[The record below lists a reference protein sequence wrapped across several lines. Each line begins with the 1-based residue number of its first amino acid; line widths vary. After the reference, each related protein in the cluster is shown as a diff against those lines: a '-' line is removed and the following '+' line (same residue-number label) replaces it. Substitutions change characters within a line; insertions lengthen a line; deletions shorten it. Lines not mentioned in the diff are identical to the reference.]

1 MNPTIDQAEGDHTL
15 RYGAVFWAS
24 ATIGLFLIGLGVR
37 GILGDRGA
45 TPPRGFA
52 QWFIGSAIVH
62 DALIAPCAFAIA
74 WAVGRV
80 LPRVAVVPVR
90 LGLATSALLI
100 AFAWPLIRGY
110 GRRKSNPSALPLD
123 YGRNFALALVVV
135 WLTVLSAIA
144 TKTMRAHRA
153 RFDEQRLAPRR

>member
-1 MNPTIDQAEGDHTL
+1 MSPTVNHAEGEDKP
-15 RYGAVFWAS
+15 RYGAMFWAS
-24 ATIGLFLIGLGVR
+24 ATIGLFIIGFGVR
-37 GILGDRGA
+37 GILSDRGA

-80 LPRVAVVPVR
+80 LPRAAVVPVR

-100 AFAWPLIRGY
+100 AFAWPLVRGY
-110 GRRKSNPSALPLD
+110 GRRESNPTALPLD
-123 YGRNFALALVVV
+123 YGRNLLLTLVVV
-135 WLTVLSAIA
+135 WLTVFAAIA
-144 TKTMRAHRA
+144 TKTLRAHHA
-153 RFDEQRLAPRR
+153 RPDEQGPTPQ